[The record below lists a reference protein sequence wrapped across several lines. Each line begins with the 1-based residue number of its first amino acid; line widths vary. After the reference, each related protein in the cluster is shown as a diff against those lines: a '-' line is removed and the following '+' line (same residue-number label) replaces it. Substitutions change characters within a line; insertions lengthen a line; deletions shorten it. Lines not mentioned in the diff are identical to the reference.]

1 MFSNFKLSIYILIY
15 FYNTYKKFTYSNI
28 DLLNIT
34 YTDSELQHVD
44 KFSDN
49 SIKVLN
55 RQVQITNRYKTKNG
69 ISSIVVSP
77 HNNQVEC
84 EIAPKVKLINN

>member
-1 MFSNFKLSIYILIY
+1 MFTNFKLSMHLYINI
-15 FYNTYKKFTYSNI
+15 FFVTYIKKFTYSNI

-34 YTDSELQHVD
+34 YTDSELQHAD

-55 RQVQITNRYKTKNG
+55 RQVQITNRYKTKSG

-84 EIAPKVKLINN
+84 EIAPKVKIN